1 MNVITYTDILKSIPE
16 NMYQQYRIR
25 IDRTSYFVPLEKF
38 VEDISLLSNNLSSKY
53 HSLDLLTEHMTK
65 LNPSLI
71 LQKTCIH
78 HISEMG
84 FDGDI
89 GNICFESFED
99 IAPYVITDEIE
110 LYKKFNSQNNCLCK
124 ANEQSQHEEH

>member
-1 MNVITYTDILKSIPE
+1 MNGITYTDILNTIPE

-38 VEDISLLSNNLSSKY
+38 IEDMGLLTNNLSSKY
-53 HSLDLLTEHMTK
+53 HSLDLLTEHMTN

-71 LQKTCIH
+71 LQKTFVH

-110 LYKKFNSQNNCLCK
+110 LYKKYNSQINCQIK
-124 ANEQSQHEEH
+124 AIE